1 MSKTSST
8 RSINIASE
16 SSTASGSSESRN
28 TSSQTQQSN
37 IIVHSISTTL
47 MQLITDNKAKPHY
60 NEKLKQQAKQ
70 IYTSRKLP
78 QISVNDYIVRIA
90 KYMKIED
97 STLILAL
104 IYIDR
109 ISRKRKIFVNEYNV
123 YRLFFMSVVVATKY
137 NEDKHYSNTYY
148 AKIGGVELEQLN
160 QMECE
165 FVMSINFDLFVEA
178 KVFDKYET
186 SLVCNYTP

>member
-28 TSSQTQQSN
+28 PSQTSQSN
-37 IIVHSISTTL
+37 VIVHSISMTL
-47 MQLITDNKAKPHY
+47 MQLITDNKAKRHY

-78 QISVNDYIVRIA
+78 EISVNDYIVRIA

>member
-28 TSSQTQQSN
+28 TSQTQQSN
-37 IIVHSISTTL
+37 IIVHSISMTL

-165 FVMSINFDLFVEA
+165 FVMGINFDLFVEA

-186 SLVCNYTP
+186 SLVCNYTA

>member
-28 TSSQTQQSN
+28 PSQTSQSN
-37 IIVHSISTTL
+37 VIVHSISMTL
-47 MQLITDNKAKPHY
+47 MQLITDNKAKRHY
-60 NEKLKQQAKQ
+60 NEKLKQQAKH

-78 QISVNDYIVRIA
+78 EISVNDYIVRIA

>member
-37 IIVHSISTTL
+37 IIVHSISMTL

-165 FVMSINFDLFVEA
+165 FVMGINFDLFVEA

-186 SLVCNYTP
+186 SLVCNYTA

>member
-28 TSSQTQQSN
+28 PSQTSQSN
-37 IIVHSISTTL
+37 VIVHSISMTL
-47 MQLITDNKAKPHY
+47 MQLITDNKAKRHY

-78 QISVNDYIVRIA
+78 EISVNDYMVRIA

-165 FVMSINFDLFVEA
+165 FVMGINFDLFVEA

>member
-28 TSSQTQQSN
+28 PSQTSQSN
-37 IIVHSISTTL
+37 VIVHSISMTL
-47 MQLITDNKAKPHY
+47 MQLITDNKAKRHY

-78 QISVNDYIVRIA
+78 EISVNDYIVRIA

-165 FVMSINFDLFVEA
+165 FVMGINFDLFVEA

>member
-165 FVMSINFDLFVEA
+165 FVMGINFDLFVEA

>member
-28 TSSQTQQSN
+28 PSQTSQSN
-37 IIVHSISTTL
+37 VIVHSISMTL
-47 MQLITDNKAKPHY
+47 MQLITDNKANRHY

-78 QISVNDYIVRIA
+78 EISVNDYIVRIA

-109 ISRKRKIFVNEYNV
+109 ITRKRKIFVNEYNV

-178 KVFDKYET
+178 KVYDKYET

>member
-28 TSSQTQQSN
+28 PSQTSQSN
-37 IIVHSISTTL
+37 VIVHSISITL
-47 MQLITDNKAKPHY
+47 MQLITDNKAKRHY

-78 QISVNDYIVRIA
+78 EISVNDYIVRIA

-109 ISRKRKIFVNEYNV
+109 ITRKRKIFVNEYNV

-165 FVMSINFDLFVEA
+165 FVMGINFDLFVEA

>member
-28 TSSQTQQSN
+28 PSQTSQSN
-37 IIVHSISTTL
+37 VIVHSISMTL
-47 MQLITDNKAKPHY
+47 MQLITDNKAKRHY

-78 QISVNDYIVRIA
+78 EISVNDYIVRIA

-109 ISRKRKIFVNEYNV
+109 ITRKRKIFVNEYNV

>member
-28 TSSQTQQSN
+28 PSQTSQSN
-37 IIVHSISTTL
+37 VIVHSISMTL
-47 MQLITDNKAKPHY
+47 MQLITDNKAKRHY

-78 QISVNDYIVRIA
+78 EISVNDYIVRIA

-109 ISRKRKIFVNEYNV
+109 ITRKRKIFVNEYNV

-165 FVMSINFDLFVEA
+165 FVMGINFDLFVEA

>member
-28 TSSQTQQSN
+28 TSQTQQSN
-37 IIVHSISTTL
+37 VIVHSISTTL

-165 FVMSINFDLFVEA
+165 FVMGINFDLFVEA

-186 SLVCNYTP
+186 SLVCNYTA

>member
-28 TSSQTQQSN
+28 PSQTPQSN
-37 IIVHSISTTL
+37 VIVHSISMTL
-47 MQLITDNKAKPHY
+47 MQLITDNKAKRHY

-78 QISVNDYIVRIA
+78 EISVNDYIVRIA

-165 FVMSINFDLFVEA
+165 FVMGINFDLFVEA

>member
-28 TSSQTQQSN
+28 PSQTSQSN
-37 IIVHSISTTL
+37 VIVHSISMTL
-47 MQLITDNKAKPHY
+47 MQLITDNKANRHY
-60 NEKLKQQAKQ
+60 NEKLKQQAKH

-78 QISVNDYIVRIA
+78 EISVNDYIVRIA

-165 FVMSINFDLFVEA
+165 FVMGINFDLFVEA

>member
-28 TSSQTQQSN
+28 PSQTPQSN
-37 IIVHSISTTL
+37 VIVHSISMTL
-47 MQLITDNKAKPHY
+47 MQLITDNKAKRHY

-78 QISVNDYIVRIA
+78 EISVNDYIVRIA

-109 ISRKRKIFVNEYNV
+109 ITRKRKIFVNEYNV

-165 FVMSINFDLFVEA
+165 FVMGINFDLFVEA

>member
-28 TSSQTQQSN
+28 PSQTSQSN
-37 IIVHSISTTL
+37 VIVHSISMTL
-47 MQLITDNKAKPHY
+47 MQLITDNKAKRHY

-78 QISVNDYIVRIA
+78 EISVNNYMVRIA

-109 ISRKRKIFVNEYNV
+109 ITRKRKIFVNEYNV

-165 FVMSINFDLFVEA
+165 FVMGINFDLFVEA

>member
-28 TSSQTQQSN
+28 PSQTPQSN
-37 IIVHSISTTL
+37 VIVHSISMTL
-47 MQLITDNKAKPHY
+47 MQLITDNKAKRHY

-78 QISVNDYIVRIA
+78 EISVNDYIVRIA

>member
-8 RSINIASE
+8 RSINTASE
-16 SSTASGSSESRN
+16 SSTASSSSN
-28 TSSQTQQSN
+28 VSQTPQSGV
-37 IIVHSISTTL
+37 IVHSISMTL

-90 KYMKIED
+90 KYMKVED
-97 STLILAL
+97 STLVLAL

-160 QMECE
+160 QMEIE
-165 FVMSINFDLFVEA
+165 FVMGIKFDLFVEA

-186 SLVCNYTP
+186 SLVCNYSGC

>member
-28 TSSQTQQSN
+28 TSQTQQSN
-37 IIVHSISTTL
+37 VIVHSISTTL

-165 FVMSINFDLFVEA
+165 FVMGINFDLFVEA

>member
-109 ISRKRKIFVNEYNV
+109 ITRKRKIFVNEYNV